1 MPEQDFWM
9 VCLHA
14 VPLHWHQPRPSCFPT
29 GSSRAK
35 VQQPRPASSRCTQPC
50 RPLLQVQLSPSAR
63 LEIPPV
69 STHRH
74 VPRCQIATRNSQFPV
89 QHLCRL
95 CAFPFLA
102 KQCLHGIAARRDV
115 VEMVSPLQ
123 QVSTENHIFCHAWP
137 SAPVCVPRD
146 KLLHSS
152 LSRAWPS
159 QGLHKHL
166 LNVAHGRER
175 SQSPLVSLDAM
186 ATHT

>member
-69 STHRH
+69 FTHRH
-74 VPRCQIATRNSQFPV
+74 VPRCRIATRNSQFPV
-89 QHLCRL
+89 QHCVGFVP
-95 CAFPFLA
+95 FPSWPSNACMALQQEGMWW
-102 KQCLHGIAARRDV
+102 KQCLLFSRFPQKNV
-115 VEMVSPLQ
+115 
-123 QVSTENHIFCHAWP
+123 FCHAWP
-137 SAPVCVPRD
+137 SAPVCVPQD

-175 SQSPLVSLDAM
+175 SRSPLVSLDAM